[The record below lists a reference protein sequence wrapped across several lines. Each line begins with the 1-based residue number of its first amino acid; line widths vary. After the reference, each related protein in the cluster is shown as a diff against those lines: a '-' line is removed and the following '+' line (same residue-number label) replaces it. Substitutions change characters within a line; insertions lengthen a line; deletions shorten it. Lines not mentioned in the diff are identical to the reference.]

1 MKRIRIADIVSF
13 GNGEKGKVLQV
24 ITTAPSAKVYKI
36 QHLDQQNVVYFDE
49 SKVCLKQ
56 QRLENKLKDL
66 VGLD

>member
-13 GNGEKGKVLQV
+13 GNGEEGKVLQV
-24 ITTAPSAKVYKI
+24 ITTAPTSKVYKI
-36 QHLDQQNVVYFDE
+36 QHLVQESVVYFDE
-49 SKVCLKQ
+49 SKICLKQ